1 MFMSSLVIFSVP
13 LYKLFCDL
21 TGFQGFN
28 QQTSNIDSNSE
39 YSESQLDINV
49 IFTSQVEEGLDWVFE
64 APPNMSINEG
74 KKYDVIFKAKNNTQ
88 LISTGTSIFNVL
100 PPKIGPYLL
109 KIECFCFLDQTINP
123 GESVEFPVT
132 FYIDPLILDDPEASR
147 VKNVTLSYTFFE
159 KKE

>member
-1 MFMSSLVIFSVP
+1 MTSLVYFSVP

-28 QQTSNIDSNSE
+28 ERSRIVEDNLETKDSKLE
-39 YSESQLDINV
+39 FNV
-49 IFTSQVEEGLDWVFE
+49 IFTSQVDDSLNWIFE
-64 APPNMSINEG
+64 APPKMFVNEG
-74 KKYDVIFKAKNNTQ
+74 IKYDVIFKAKNNSTQ
-88 LISTGTSIFNVL
+88 EITGTSIFNVL

-109 KIECFCFLDQTINP
+109 KIECFCFLDQSIKS
-123 GESVEFPVT
+123 GELVEFPVT
-132 FYIDPLILDDPEASR
+132 FYIDPLILEDPEASR

>member
-1 MFMSSLVIFSVP
+1 MSSLVYFSVP

-28 QQTSNIDSNSE
+28 EQTKISE
-39 YSESQLDINV
+39 ENLEINDSQLEFNV
-49 IFTSQVEEGLDWVFE
+49 IFTSQVDDDLNWIFE
-64 APPNMSINEG
+64 APPKMTINEG
-74 KKYDVIFKAKNNTQ
+74 VKYDVIFKAKNNSSQ
-88 LISTGTSIFNVL
+88 EMTGTSIFNVL

-109 KIECFCFLDQTINP
+109 KIECFCFLDQSIQA
-123 GESVEFPVT
+123 GELVEFPVT
-132 FYIDPLILDDPEASR
+132 FYIDPLILEDPEASR